1 MAMILQEVLSVFAA
15 VSFLY
20 YGYEC
25 LFDHKMI
32 EEFKRF
38 GMDSQRKLTGVLQLA
53 GGVGLLAGFL
63 NDYLGLLAS
72 GGLCLLMLAG
82 FGIRLNMRD
91 GILKTLPSF
100 FFMLLT
106 GYLSFLIFQAIGKQ

>member
-1 MAMILQEVLSVFAA
+1 MAMILQEILSVFAA

-38 GMDSQRKLTGVLQLA
+38 GMDSQRKLTGLLQLA

-63 NDYLGLLAS
+63 NIYLGLLAS
-72 GGLCLLMLAG
+72 GGLCLLMLTG
-82 FGIRLNMRD
+82 FGVRLKIRD
-91 GILKTLPSF
+91 GIVKSFPSF
-100 FFMLLT
+100 FYMLLT
-106 GYLSFLIFQAIGKQ
+106 GYLTFSLFSRL